1 MSRSIVRRLTAA
13 ITLVTVLCFAL
24 PAVAAPARAHAPRAA
39 ASLDI
44 SIFDQIVSWLGNLWA
59 GQEPKP
65 QGLREKTGITNG
77 STDSSQSLPDDPDRG
92 AMIDPNGLR

>member
-24 PAVAAPARAHAPRAA
+24 PAVAAPARAHSPRAA
-39 ASLDI
+39 AVLDI
-44 SIFDQIVSWLGNLWA
+44 SIFDQIVSWLGSLWP

-65 QGLREKTGITNG
+65 QSVREKTGIIGGT
-77 STDSSQSLPDDPDRG
+77 TDSSHSMPGDPDRG
-92 AMIDPNGLR
+92 AMIDPNGVR